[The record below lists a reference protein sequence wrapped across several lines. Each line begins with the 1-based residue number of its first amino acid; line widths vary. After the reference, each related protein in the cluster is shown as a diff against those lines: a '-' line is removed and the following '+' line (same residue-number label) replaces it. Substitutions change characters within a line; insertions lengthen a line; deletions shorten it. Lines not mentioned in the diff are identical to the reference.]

1 MPKKKHRIIKKLPEL
16 EPIVKKPS
24 KLKTDYDI
32 AYDFAAK
39 VYKQFQESIKSIVL
53 FGSAVKG
60 ETVTGSDIDILI
72 IIDDCSI
79 QWDQELIAW
88 YREELGKITERQTYG
103 ERLHVNTVT
112 LSTFWED
119 VREGEPA
126 AINIIR
132 YGQPLIDFGGFFDP
146 IKILLARGRIRPSP
160 EAIFLTLRRAPLHIS
175 RSKFDMVNSIEHLYW
190 SMVDSSHAALMA
202 SNQIPPSPEHVT
214 EMLDEVF
221 VSKKVLDKKYVIWYK
236 EMYELAHDIVHGTVK
251 SMSGK
256 DIDIVM
262 TRAIEFEKVMRNI
275 TSRLISKEKIIQVQE
290 KEPVPE
296 PPKRN

>member
-1 MPKKKHRIIKKLPEL
+1 MKKP
-16 EPIVKKPS
+16 VKKIHDIID
-24 KLKTDYDI
+24 KDYDI